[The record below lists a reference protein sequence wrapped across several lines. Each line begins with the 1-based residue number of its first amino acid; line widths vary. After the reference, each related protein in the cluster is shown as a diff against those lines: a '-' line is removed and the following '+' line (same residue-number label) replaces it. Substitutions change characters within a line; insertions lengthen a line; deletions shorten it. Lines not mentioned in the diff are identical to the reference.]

1 MSERNNDEPGR
12 RNSPVGKRIVPAVQ
26 WDDSNSRTISPN
38 ICTISATREEFS
50 LIFGTAPRRQP
61 GDQEI
66 KIPNPE
72 RIVISPFLAKQVSI
86 HLNNI
91 IEKYET
97 RFGPLGDA
105 APVKPGVVRGYTREL
120 WPNRLESLPEKGR
133 SLLQPLMGLGT
144 RISFEPSLKIFEGH
158 LLTNRFLVGINRQEF
173 AENSDGRIFPILE
186 QIAMPPALITIFS
199 QSLPGSNYIYFG
211 FEENEKTSLYKVY
224 LEFRDRI
231 EAEIA
236 AGNDPSIPSPLF
248 LGFKWDLSDQ
258 KKQAITQYL
267 WYPSL
272 PVPEILK
279 RLREMVKG
287 YRGRN
292 ILSVAEAVVSL
303 AAERLSCEHIQYVE
317 AVEEGNPRRSF
328 DINVY
333 KGALYLDEFHD
344 WLMQLTG
351 YYAIPELEFQ
361 LLYDRIRSKR
371 LGHLAGGI
379 DREGKDFLTIYYG
392 VEEL

>member
-1 MSERNNDEPGR
+1 MSERNNDDPGR

-50 LIFGTAPRRQP
+50 LIFGNAPRRQP

-86 HLNNI
+86 HLNDI
-91 IEKYET
+91 LEKYET
-97 RFGPLGDA
+97 RFGLLGDA
-105 APVKPGVVRGYTREL
+105 APVKPRVVRGYTREL
-120 WPNRLESLPEKGR
+120 WPNRLESLPERGR

-158 LLTNRFLVGINRQEF
+158 LLTNRFLVGINRQEL
-173 AENSDGRIFPILE
+173 AQSSDGRIFPILE
-186 QIAMPPALITIFS
+186 QIAMPPALLSNFS
-199 QSLPGSNYIYFG
+199 QALPGSNYIYFG

-231 EAEIA
+231 EKEIA
-236 AGNDPSIPSPLF
+236 AGKDPSVPSPLF
-248 LGFKWDLSDQ
+248 LGFKWDIADH

-287 YRGRN
+287 SRGRN
-292 ILSVAEAVVSL
+292 ILSVAEAVVAL

-344 WLMQLTG
+344 WLMKLME
-351 YYAIPELEFQ
+351 YYAIPDPEFQ

-392 VEEL
+392 VDEL